1 MKKLF
6 TLLVGALFAGSAF
19 AQKTWTNVVV
29 NGDFEGT
36 VPAYEQWGTEAGG
49 ISAVKT
55 SKTGKGMIYNLAGQ
69 RVDASYKGLVI
80 KNGKKAIQK

>member
-36 VPAYEQWGTEAGG
+36 APAYEVLATADDVASDGT
-49 ISAVKT
+49 KY
-55 SKTGKGMIYNLAGQ
+55 SK
-69 RVDASYKGLVI
+69 DYKFDGRDVELFL
-80 KNGKKAIQK
+80 GT